1 MKRLLS
7 IALVLV
13 SAGCGSVAYYDYDVV
28 DPAVPV
34 RDDAE
39 QDSPEMADIRSSDRA
54 AEAEPDEPIVDVS
67 TTPLDGFRDSPRAM
81 IPPVERM
88 RTVRY
93 SPRHPELRERCV
105 EAIDSTRGHLSRAI
119 QSAIAINDMQRLR
132 CLSRNARKLQAVKHL
147 VVVSP
152 FVSGTDEMACNEVPD
167 IVEDARACR

>member
-7 IALVLV
+7 IALGLV
-13 SAGCGSVAYYDYDVV
+13 SAGCGSVAYYDYEVV
-28 DPAVPV
+28 DV
-34 RDDAE
+34 E
-39 QDSPEMADIRSSDRA
+39 QDVAEARSEEVRYDIRS
-54 AEAEPDEPIVDVS
+54 AESAEDAEPDEPVVDTSSS
-67 TTPLDGFRDSPRAM
+67 TLDNFRDSPREM

-105 EAIDSTRGHLSRAI
+105 EAIDATRAHMSRAI

-147 VVVSP
+147 IVVSP

>member
-7 IALVLV
+7 IALALV
-13 SAGCGSVAYYDYDVV
+13 SAGCGSVAYYDYEVV
-28 DPAVPV
+28 D
-34 RDDAE
+34 AE
-39 QDSPEMADIRSSDRA
+39 EETTQRHVADLRSAERA
-54 AEAEPDEPIVDVS
+54 EDAEPDEPVVDVS
-67 TTPLDGFRDSPRAM
+67 TSSLDGFEDSPREM

-105 EAIDSTRGHLSRAI
+105 ETIDSTRAHLGRAI

-132 CLSRNARKLQAVKHL
+132 CLTRNARKLQAVKHL